1 MAEGFFPSLVVVLM
15 TVTALYM
22 LVNRDW
28 RWAIAAIGLQY
39 LWAFILITS
48 SWPLEL
54 AAVKLVTGWIAASI
68 LGLTQLNLPEATD
81 DAASRAASSLPSG
94 RVFRL
99 LAAGLVI
106 LMVIGAA
113 PRLVEWSRQFTIY
126 QASGGLLL
134 IGIGLMQV
142 TLRSGFFR
150 SALGLLTLFAG
161 FEILY
166 AVVESSTLVTGL
178 LAAVN
183 LGIALATS
191 YLLLASSAEAEE

>member
-1 MAEGFFPSLVVVLM
+1 MSGDFFPFLIVVLL
-15 TVTALYM
+15 TLTALYV

-28 RWAIAAIGLQY
+28 RWAIAALGLQY
-39 LWAFILITS
+39 LWVFILITS

-68 LGLTQLNLPEATD
+68 LGLTQLSLPESPD
-81 DAASRAASSLPSG
+81 DAASQAASSLPSG

-106 LMVIGAA
+106 LMVVGAA

-191 YLLLASSAEAEE
+191 YLLLAPSAEVEE